1 MTLSYLTAFAV
12 GLLGGAHCVAMCG
25 GIVGAL
31 TAGLPGAQQGQ
42 PAHTLSYQLAYNLG
56 RIGSYAMAGALFG
69 GVGLASAR
77 LLPVQSVQTFLQ
89 ALAGV
94 FMIALGLYL
103 GGWWLG
109 LAQIERGGAK
119 LWRRLQP
126 LTRALLPVRTTGAAL
141 LVGAVWGWL
150 PCGLVY
156 SALIMA
162 LSAGG
167 PLQGMMLMLAFGVGT
182 LPTLLVSGLL
192 AARLSVHL
200 RRPWVRQTAGILVFL
215 FGAVTLAGALGV
227 LRLRGVA
234 GVGG

>member
-1 MTLSYLTAFAV
+1 MTLGYLTAFSV
-12 GLLGGAHCVAMCG
+12 GLLGGVHCVAMCG

-31 TAGLPGAQQGQ
+31 TAGLPGAAQGQ
-42 PAHTLSYQLAYNLG
+42 PLRPLSYHFAYNLG

-77 LLPVQSVQTFLQ
+77 LLPVHSVQTFLQ

-109 LAQIERGGAK
+109 LGRIERGGAA
-119 LWRRLQP
+119 LWRRLEP
-126 LTRALLPVRTTGAAL
+126 LARPLLPVRNTGAAL
-141 LVGAVWGWL
+141 VVGAVWGWL

-156 SALIMA
+156 SVLIMA

-167 PLQGMMLMLAFGVGT
+167 PVEGMALMLAFGLGT

-192 AARLSVHL
+192 AARLSVYL
-200 RRPWVRQTAGILVFL
+200 RKPWVRQTAGTLVFL
-215 FGAVTLAGALGV
+215 FGAATLASALGV

-234 GVGG
+234 APGG